1 MATPKPGRKK
11 KASEGPKRSVAKPT
25 AAQSAA
31 AKKKAVV
38 KKTAAEGPKRS
49 TSKPSATASAIAKS
63 KPKVVEAGVGNI
75 PMTAARAAI
84 AAGKALKGKTPKAKA
99 AEKKADQQKV
109 WREVE
114 KEMRAT
120 KAKTE
125 KELAAIKAKRDAAE
139 KAEKVRAHQQL
150 MGRNAPPKPKST
162 VDYGPRKQTSIRMQ
176 DHNGNWGWR

>member
-75 PMTAARAAI
+75 PMTAARAGI
-84 AAGKALKGKTPKAKA
+84 ALGKRFMGGSAKA
-99 AEKKADQQKV
+99 SKGSEGPKKPAPKSNVKVVTNRTELTSTKNYNNAIRAKIKEQMDIIKSSPSDAKRNAAAQQ
-109 WREVE
+109 
-114 KEMRAT
+114 AT
-120 KAKTE
+120 K
-125 KELAAIKAKRDAAE
+125 LAS
-139 KAEKVRAHQQL
+139 QL
-150 MGRNAPPKPKST
+150 K
-162 VDYGPRKQTSIRMQ
+162 
-176 DHNGNWGWR
+176 